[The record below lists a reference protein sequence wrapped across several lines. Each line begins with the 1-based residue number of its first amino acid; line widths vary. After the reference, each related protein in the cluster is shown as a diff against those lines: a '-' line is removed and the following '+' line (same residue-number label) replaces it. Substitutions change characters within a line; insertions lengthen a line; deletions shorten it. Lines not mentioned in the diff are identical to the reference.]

1 MRKQRL
7 LSALAVAVVV
17 AAITGGVFALRA
29 TSQEKSDIVL
39 NPENIGPD
47 PVTVNGEPLSGKFVA
62 IYEANGGSRAAA
74 INLGIEQI
82 LMVQAAR
89 RLGLEATDEEAAE
102 YVRGLEAS
110 WDKLSEEQ
118 RREVHAVL
126 IDQGLPTSNI
136 AANADVLEYG
146 HLAKTTINM
155 RNFLLERLAVAELTG
170 VPPDT
175 IADAQQLARA
185 SDGLDLEAITAA
197 KRRLVVEQRFEPE
210 VARFIQQERDA
221 ADIVPVAQ

>member
-1 MRKQRL
+1 MRMQGL
-7 LSALAVAVVV
+7 LGALIVAVVV
-17 AAITGGVFALRA
+17 AAIAGGVFALRA
-29 TSQEKSDIVL
+29 TSQEKPAIDL
-39 NPENIGPD
+39 NPQNVGAD
-47 PVTVNGEPLSGKFVA
+47 PVIVNGEPLSGKFVA

-82 LMVQAAR
+82 LLTQAAR

-102 YVRGLEAS
+102 YARGLEAG

-118 RREVHAVL
+118 RREVDAVL

-136 AANADVLEYG
+136 VANADVLEYG
-146 HLAKTTINM
+146 RLAKTTINM
-155 RNFLLERLAVAELTG
+155 RNFLLERLAVAELTK
-170 VPPDT
+170 VLPDT
-175 IADAQQLARA
+175 IGNIQQLARA
-185 SDGLDLEAITAA
+185 SDGLDLEAITAV

-210 VARFIQQERDA
+210 VSRFIQQERDA